1 MRVLIALALCVS
13 SKAFLCSTRQRD
25 VRAVAIRADDAGATA
40 TAPVVAADEAETAAY
55 GTDGP
60 EAAVDGAADGA
71 ASASAA
77 PDGFDETKVLK
88 IDESP
93 LMAYITR
100 AWSKLDGSDARAGA
114 DLLPPLFETSPHRRV
129 VVAASPARLRRRVA
143 VASPPRYCRGVAARL
158 RRRVAVAS
166 PPRRRRP
173 ASSSPRRLRRDIGTS
188 QVVAVEEMLRDAAT
202 KRSIDSADELGAS
215 ALTLAASGQ
224 TPKPDIVRVLL
235 AAGADP
241 YVRREDSPGAGRG
254 AAAAATWTFLGA
266 WRRRSRDVELPARP
280 ARAIFFSQ
288 QRKARAALVRQGL
301 VGALPRGRGRV
312 AGVRGAARRGRRAA
326 RVRGRP
332 AGDSSRGA
340 RVASAPNAGG
350 ASHRRRGPRRAG
362 ADLDYMNDFK
372 TFTAPCKMTALQRA
386 KDIGAKK
393 IVKYRR
399 PGREV
404 KRAAATRIVRGDES
418 RPRRSAETSIAPQ
431 VPRRKGRDGRE
442 DDEAARRLRRASK
455 SRVSAPALR
464 GLRPLGAV
472 HGTGWIKKKMPWCGG
487 RRGRSTSG
495 RRRKGDLHVEQH
507 TVWHVLSGKQG
518 GCLAGSLRGSRRIST
533 IGAGGA
539 DRS

>member
-173 ASSSPRRLRRDIGTS
+173 ASSSPRRLRRDTGTS

-280 ARAIFFSQ
+280 ARAIFFLAATQSSGSPGPT
-288 QRKARAALVRQGL
+288 RTRRRSTARSRAGRWSAWSSSSRPARGPRPRAPRRRFISGGARR
-301 VGALPRGRGRV
+301 VGTERGGRV
-312 AGVRGAARRGRRAA
+312 A
-326 RVRGRP
+326 
-332 AGDSSRGA
+332 ST
-340 RVASAPNAGG
+340 
-350 ASHRRRGPRRAG
+350 PR
-362 ADLDYMNDFK
+362 
-372 TFTAPCKMTALQRA
+372 TTT
-386 KDIGAKK
+386 
-393 IVKYRR
+393 
-399 PGREV
+399 
-404 KRAAATRIVRGDES
+404 
-418 RPRRSAETSIAPQ
+418 
-431 VPRRKGRDGRE
+431 
-442 DDEAARRLRRASK
+442 
-455 SRVSAPALR
+455 
-464 GLRPLGAV
+464 
-472 HGTGWIKKKMPWCGG
+472 
-487 RRGRSTSG
+487 RRGRS
-495 RRRKGDLHVEQH
+495 RLHERLQDVHGAVQDD
-507 TVWHVLSGKQG
+507 GAAARQG
-518 GCLAGSLRGSRRIST
+518 HWREEDRQVPAAG
-533 IGAGGA
+533 A
-539 DRS
+539 